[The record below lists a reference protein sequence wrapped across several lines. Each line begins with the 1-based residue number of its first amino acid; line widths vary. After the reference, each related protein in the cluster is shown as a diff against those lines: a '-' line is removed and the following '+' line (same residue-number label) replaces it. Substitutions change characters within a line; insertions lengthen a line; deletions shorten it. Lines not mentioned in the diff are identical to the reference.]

1 MISHTKMPMTTR
13 SMTAAARRF
22 HAWNTEFAPKKPL
35 YDDEEEWEAKAVER
49 HAKELAAIVKRMKE
63 EDEDP
68 ICSLCGILP
77 QTCDCDKCGKNGCFE
92 CITMDLKTEVE
103 TCLECEEEEEEILLT
118 CFKCEKKYMGV
129 EGNCCCGKCCSYCT

>member
-22 HAWNTEFAPKKPL
+22 NAWNTEHAPKNPL
-35 YDDEEEWEAKAVER
+35 YDD
-49 HAKELAAIVKRMKE
+49 
-63 EDEDP
+63 
-68 ICSLCGILP
+68 
-77 QTCDCDKCGKNGCFE
+77 
-92 CITMDLKTEVE
+92 
-103 TCLECEEEEEEILLT
+103 EEEEEEILLT